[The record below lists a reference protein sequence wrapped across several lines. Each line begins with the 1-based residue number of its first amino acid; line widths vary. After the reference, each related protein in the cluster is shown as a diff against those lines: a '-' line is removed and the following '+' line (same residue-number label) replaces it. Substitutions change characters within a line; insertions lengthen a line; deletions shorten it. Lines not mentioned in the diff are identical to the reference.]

1 MPFNCVVLCSSCS
14 LLIGLGL
21 RMSDERRLLSSQ
33 ASRALRIPK
42 GSLKVS
48 QGIIHVFLAL
58 CLGLLLI
65 ESKVYELLCTTT
77 IIQDVVVT
85 YSYKR
90 RMSVAVKYRS
100 TGEQNI
106 RGLTLC
112 MAGFWFHQ
120 YISG

>member
-1 MPFNCVVLCSSCS
+1 LPFNCVVLCSSCS

-21 RMSDERRLLSSQ
+21 RMSDERRLLFT
-33 ASRALRIPK
+33 RPYTK

>member
-1 MPFNCVVLCSSCS
+1 LPFNCVVLCSSCS

-65 ESKVYELLCTTT
+65 ESKVYGVRAIMYYYYYSRCGCDIFL
-77 IIQDVVVT
+77 QAT
-85 YSYKR
+85 YERGRK
-90 RMSVAVKYRS
+90 VQEYR
-100 TGEQNI
+100 
-106 RGLTLC
+106 
-112 MAGFWFHQ
+112 
-120 YISG
+120 